1 MVGCRLGFFRRGA
14 GVYGLLALLFLS
26 FLLCMYIG
34 VCIYVYIYGLYICVY
49 MHVYM
54 YVCLFFGYMFVLAS
68 MLLVA
73 NMYIYI

>member
-1 MVGCRLGFFRRGA
+1 
-14 GVYGLLALLFLS
+14 
-26 FLLCMYIG
+26 
-34 VCIYVYIYGLYICVY
+34 

-73 NMYIYI
+73 NMYIYIYIIISIYVVRKFKFPD